1 MWLFRCSTFL
11 IRTEHLLVSK
21 EQVSYISETVGT
33 CVCCPLTAISTR
45 KEARQRNHPS
55 LKLAR
60 LYIVV
65 HVKTFNRGCVM
76 DIYTA
81 VENLGHP
88 GSHPT
93 EEASYRFLCCLYSQ
107 SISFMFFLIL
117 LHDITFLWCH
127 WWSQSGSSGG
137 SSHTQHWWTE
147 TKCEEQTRTPSRD
160 TRSSHYDMMHI
171 YSRHTHTQIKIYHSI
186 RSCVISPEGARK
198 ATWPARCCFVRL
210 CELTSFL

>member
-1 MWLFRCSTFL
+1 MRLCLFVWLFRCSTFL

-45 KEARQRNHPS
+45 KEASQRNHPS
-55 LKLAR
+55 LKWPR

-107 SISFMFFLIL
+107 SISFMFFFLIL

-160 TRSSHYDMMHI
+160 TRSSHDMMHI
-171 YSRHTHTQIKIYHSI
+171 YSRHTHT
-186 RSCVISPEGARK
+186 
-198 ATWPARCCFVRL
+198 
-210 CELTSFL
+210 